1 MPRAPT
7 DNATTIVLLARSIAD
22 ARKAEGRPLLA
33 IIPDEDNFNDYSM
46 RHYADLYILGEDG
59 EETRVNLRIMFVG
72 WSNAKDYIKSVV
84 NAESLVFPIEQV
96 EVPYCSLQSEAT
108 QYRQL
113 VEAIGFD
120 NSVLALRAMHDVVL
134 ANLEQEDHE
143 VIALTLTED
152 FHVGVVRSATRYTA
166 YRRGG
171 RHLRP
176 RPKDAVDDA
185 AATFPVKAPLPG
197 SPEPVT
203 VDFDFEPDPIF
214 DDRACVLIGRNGV
227 GKTQLL
233 RSIVEGLTDEADRED
248 EPSADIGKAAR
259 FTRTI
264 VFSSVPSDPYRK
276 SIPPWFDIDY
286 EYFAV
291 AADPQPLGHA
301 FLQSLLDALRD
312 DGSAFG
318 ADGARRTRAHL
329 LQASLEQLGMWKRLY
344 VPLRPKTRAADF
356 RSHIEINGVAYVAL
370 DGQYN
375 ERQENQ
381 LASFIDMSGTA
392 VVLSDRLERRRL
404 SSGELAMI
412 QFAAQAAASVEN
424 GSLLL
429 LDEPET
435 HLHPNYVSQF
445 MDLLQDLLARTRS
458 VAIIATHS
466 AYVLREVPR
475 QRVTVLSRDEDG
487 KILADRPRM
496 QTFGA
501 NIDDLSQFVFI
512 DSAVSARY
520 KERLETWG
528 KTEGREIGIDG
539 IIERYG
545 DQLSST
551 TLSIVAHA
559 IREDR
564 A

>member
-1 MPRAPT
+1 MTRAPT
-7 DNATTIVLLARSIAD
+7 GNAKVSVVLARSLKY
-22 ARKAEGRPLLA
+22 ARKVEGRPLLA
-33 IIPDEDNFNDYSM
+33 VVPDDDNWNDYGL
-46 RHYADLYILGEDG
+46 RHYADLFILTEDG
-59 EETRVNLRIMFVG
+59 EETLANLRIMFVG
-72 WSNAKDYIKSVV
+72 SDNARDYIKSLVSEESPVV
-84 NAESLVFPIEQV
+84 PIEQV
-96 EVPYCSLQSEAT
+96 GVSFCSLQSEAI
-108 QYRQL
+108 QYRKL

-120 NSVLALRAMHDVVL
+120 NAVFALRSMHDVVL
-134 ANLEQEDHE
+134 ANLEQEDAD

-152 FHVGVVRSATRYTA
+152 FHVGMIRNASRYTA

-171 RHLRP
+171 QYLRP
-176 RPKDAVDDA
+176 EPREPIEDA
-185 AATFPVKAPLPG
+185 AAKFKVKAPLPG
-197 SPEPVT
+197 CPEPLT

-233 RSIVEGLTDEADRED
+233 RSIVEGLTDEPIRED
-248 EPSADIGKAAR
+248 ETRADIGEAAR
-259 FTRTI
+259 FSRTI

-276 SIPPWFDIDY
+276 SILPWFDIDY

-291 AADPQPLGHA
+291 AADPHPLGQA
-301 FLQSLLDALRD
+301 FLQSVLDALRD

-318 ADGARRTRAHL
+318 NDGARRTRAQL
-329 LQASLEQLGMWKRLY
+329 LQSSLEQLGMWQRLF
-344 VPLRPKTRAADF
+344 VPLRPKTRADDF
-356 RSHIEINGVAYVAL
+356 SSHIYLDDIAYVSL
-370 DGQYN
+370 D
-375 ERQENQ
+375 ERYSEKQENQ
-381 LASFIDMSGTA
+381 LASCVDMTGTA
-392 VVLSDRLERRRL
+392 IILSDQMEPRRL

-412 QFAAQAAASVEN
+412 QFAAQAAASIEN

-429 LDEPET
+429 LVEPET

-458 VAIIATHS
+458 IAIIATHS

-475 QRVTVLSRDEDG
+475 QRVTVLSREENG
-487 KILADRPRM
+487 TIMADRPRM

-512 DSAVSARY
+512 DSAVSARFR
-520 KERLETWG
+520 ERLETWG
-528 KTEGREIGIDG
+528 KAEGREIGIDG

-545 DQLSST
+545 DQLSPT

-559 IREDR
+559 IREEQ

>member
-7 DNATTIVLLARSIAD
+7 DKATAIVLLARSLEA
-22 ARKAEGRPLLA
+22 ARTVEGRPLLA
-33 IIPDEDNFNDYSM
+33 IIPDEDNFNDYNM
-46 RHYADLYILGEDG
+46 RHYAYLYLLAEDG

-72 WSNAKDYIKSVV
+72 SSNAKDYIKSVV
-84 NAESLVFPIEQV
+84 SAESPIYPIEQV
-96 EVPYCSLQSEAT
+96 EVPFCSLQGEAM

-113 VEAIGFD
+113 VEGIGFD
-120 NSVLALRAMHDVVL
+120 NAVFALRAMHDVVL
-134 ANLEQEDHE
+134 ANLEQEDDE
-143 VIALTLTED
+143 VIALTLAED

-171 RHLRP
+171 QYLRP
-176 RPKDAVDDA
+176 KPRDAVDDA

-233 RSIVEGLTDEADRED
+233 RSIVEGLTDEGARED
-248 EPSADIGKAAR
+248 VTSADIGKSAR

-291 AADPQPLGHA
+291 AADPHPLGRA

-318 ADGARRTRAHL
+318 ADGTLRTRAQL
-329 LQASLEQLGMWKRLY
+329 LEVSLEQLGMWKRLY
-344 VPLRPKTRAADF
+344 VPLRPKTRAAAF
-356 RSHIEINGVAYVAL
+356 RSHIEVDGIAYVAL
-370 DGQYN
+370 HERYN
-375 ERQENQ
+375 ERQKNQ

-392 VVLSDRLERRRL
+392 VVLSDRMEPRRL

-429 LDEPET
+429 FDEPET

-445 MDLLQDLLARTRS
+445 MDLLQELLARSRS

-487 KILADRPRM
+487 TILADRPRM

-520 KERLETWG
+520 RERLETWG

-545 DQLSST
+545 NQLSST

-559 IREDR
+559 IRADQF
-564 A
+564 